1 MSKNQPWLSVKSIA
15 YQSLQPSPIEPDCCA
30 FSAGMPSGVVTR
42 RLDNPCA
49 NSWYTVSASLPES
62 PDGMFGAQ
70 VAARCRYICI
80 TPGSPSTGVEKFALL
95 T

>member
-1 MSKNQPWLSVKSIA
+1 
-15 YQSLQPSPIEPDCCA
+15 
-30 FSAGMPSGVVTR
+30 MPSGVVTR

-95 T
+95 TWPPSGNPFAVLAPSMK